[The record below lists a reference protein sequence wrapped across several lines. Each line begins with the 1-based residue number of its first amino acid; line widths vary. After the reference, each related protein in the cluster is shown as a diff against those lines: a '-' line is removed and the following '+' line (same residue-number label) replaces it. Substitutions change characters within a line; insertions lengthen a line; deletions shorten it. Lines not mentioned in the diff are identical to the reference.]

1 MAPGALAVGGRLG
14 VGNDPRY
21 NKSRCFETFPF
32 PDEDTGLT
40 PALRERIAALAEQID
55 AHRKCVLSLGQPGP
69 VTDFGSFMRAPAP
82 AAPASEHQASTQHAL
97 EHQASKQYASEPPA
111 IEGQTREGLAKQR
124 QAKADKGLTLA
135 GLYNVLEALREGGA
149 LTTKE
154 KAIHEQGLVAVLKD
168 LHDDLDAAVL
178 DAYGWDDLQGKPDT
192 AVLLECQLALNTRR
206 AAEEKQ
212 GRICWLRPA
221 FQNPAVKLSP
231 QDQELA
237 VPISNDL
244 QTNLGLEPTRTSSAA
259 DTQTTTWPATLP
271 DQVRA
276 VAQVLAGGRAASAV
290 GALSQADIEARFK
303 GRGPWKKG
311 LPRILE
317 TLEALGRARREGDN
331 WRA

>member
-1 MAPGALAVGGRLG
+1 M
-14 VGNDPRY
+14 
-21 NKSRCFETFPF
+21 
-32 PDEDTGLT
+32 
-40 PALRERIAALAEQID
+40 
-55 AHRKCVLSLGQPGP
+55 
-69 VTDFGSFMRAPAP
+69 
-82 AAPASEHQASTQHAL
+82 
-97 EHQASKQYASEPPA
+97 
-111 IEGQTREGLAKQR
+111 
-124 QAKADKGLTLA
+124 
-135 GLYNVLEALREGGA
+135 
-149 LTTKE
+149 
-154 KAIHEQGLVAVLKD
+154 LKD

-192 AVLLECQLALNTRR
+192 AVLLERQLALNTRR

-237 VPISNDL
+237 VPISKDL